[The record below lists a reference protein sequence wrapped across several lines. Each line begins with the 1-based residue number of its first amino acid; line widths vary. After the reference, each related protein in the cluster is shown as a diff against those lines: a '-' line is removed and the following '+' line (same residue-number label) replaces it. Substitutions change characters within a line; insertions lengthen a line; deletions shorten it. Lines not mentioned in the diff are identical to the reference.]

1 MRWGL
6 VAADLDLSTTQVQ
19 WVQEVYTLVFAA
31 LLMVWG
37 TTSDRL
43 GRRRVLAAG
52 LVVFMVASVLCAF
65 APSGTWLIAA
75 RALQGVGGSMILPTT
90 LALLNATFRG
100 PERGIAF
107 AVWGSTIGSMAA
119 VGPVLGGWLTSSFS
133 WHWAFWINVPFGI
146 AVVVLLYASV
156 RESRQHETDRFTD
169 WLGAG
174 ASVLGFGLLVFALIE
189 GRSYGWWTATDDAPL
204 TLGQLSPIPLFF
216 LAAAIVLALLVRW
229 EKHRVE
235 AGRSVLLDVTL
246 FRIPTFANGNVTA
259 LTVSLGEFAPED
271 HPPPG
276 SEERGR
282 RERIQPDRP
291 GRQLAPLLQR
301 PRRTGNAGSAQS
313 SRRGACER
321 RRARRQ
327 QGRRGA
333 SGQDPA
339 RCPRSGAGRRSCG
352 S

>member
-1 MRWGL
+1 
-6 VAADLDLSTTQVQ
+6 
-19 WVQEVYTLVFAA
+19 
-31 LLMVWG
+31 MVWG

-75 RALQGVGGSMILPTT
+75 RALQGV
-90 LALLNATFRG
+90 
-100 PERGIAF
+100 
-107 AVWGSTIGSMAA
+107 
-119 VGPVLGGWLTSSFS
+119 GGWLTSSFS

-174 ASVLGFGLLVFALIE
+174 ASVLGFGLLVFALIK

-204 TLGQLSPIPLFF
+204 TLGQLSPIPLFL

-259 LTVSLGEFAPED
+259 LTVSLGEF
-271 HPPPG
+271 G
-276 SEERGR
+276 LILS
-282 RERIQPDRP
+282 
-291 GRQLAPLLQR
+291 LPL
-301 PRRTGNAGSAQS
+301 
-313 SRRGACER
+313 
-321 RRARRQ
+321 
-327 QGRRGA
+327 
-333 SGQDPA
+333 
-339 RCPRSGAGRRSCG
+339 
-352 S
+352 